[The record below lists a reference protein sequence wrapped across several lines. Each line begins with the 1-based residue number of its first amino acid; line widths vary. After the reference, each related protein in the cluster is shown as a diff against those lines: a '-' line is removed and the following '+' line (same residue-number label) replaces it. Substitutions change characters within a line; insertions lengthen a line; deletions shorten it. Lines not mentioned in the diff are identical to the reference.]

1 MKEASGENVLLS
13 GVTTQALTIVDMAAS
28 YELGDMGNIYL
39 KLDNLLDNQEIV
51 SRRPYGA
58 RPSKPRSA
66 SIGYQY
72 SF

>member
-1 MKEASGENVLLS
+1 LS

-28 YELGDMGNIYL
+28 YELGGMGNIYF
-39 KLDNLLDNQEIV
+39 KLDNLLDDQKIV